1 MYKHFIDE
9 IFFDGKMLK
18 GVNWNFSSSPNY
30 LVIKMNPKIALQ
42 NIIEKQL
49 INIRSK
55 WNEIPIK
62 LCTHFA

>member
-1 MYKHFIDE
+1 MCTKIIDE

-18 GVNWNFSSSPNY
+18 GVSWNFSSSPNY
-30 LVIKMNPKIALQ
+30 FAIKMNPKIALQ

-49 INIRSK
+49 INILSK